1 MQHYPLFLNLAK
13 KDVLVVGAGA
23 VGRRKVASLL
33 SCSPRAVVVVDPGLT
48 PAVARELAA
57 SGAVRC
63 HARKF
68 MPEDVAG
75 KALVFA
81 ATGNREVN
89 ALVAELCR
97 ERKIFCN
104 IADAPDKSDF
114 FVPARVEIQGI
125 TLAVSTGGHS
135 PALARRLRAELEAWL
150 GTRYAGLLT
159 VLSRLRPLVI
169 ALGLPAAENGEIFR
183 SLVDSPLAEL
193 LETGRRAEAETL
205 LAERLP
211 KPLHSHMGELL
222 HGF

>member
-1 MQHYPLFLNLAK
+1 MQHYPLFLNLAE
-13 KDVLVVGAGA
+13 KDILVVGAGA

-33 SCSPRAVVVVDPGLT
+33 PCSPRAVVVVDPGLT
-48 PAVARELAA
+48 PAVARELAS
-57 SGAVRC
+57 SGAVCC
-63 HARKF
+63 HARGF
-68 MPEDVAG
+68 TPEDLDG

-89 ALVAELCR
+89 ALVARLCR
-97 ERKIFCN
+97 EREIFCN

-114 FVPARVEIQGI
+114 FVPAHVESQGI

-159 VLSRLRPLVI
+159 ILSRLRPLLL
-169 ALGLPAAENGEIFR
+169 ALGLPAEENGEIFR
-183 SLVDSPLAEL
+183 SLVDSSLAEL
-193 LETGRRAEAETL
+193 LETGRRADAETL

>member
-1 MQHYPLFLNLAK
+1 MQHYPLFLNLTE

-23 VGRRKVASLL
+23 VGRRKAASLL
-33 SCSPRAVVVVDPGLT
+33 RCSPRAVVVVDPGLT
-48 PAVARELAA
+48 PAAARELGA
-57 SGAVRC
+57 SGSVRC
-63 HARKF
+63 HARGF
-68 MPEDVAG
+68 APEDLDG

-89 ALVAELCR
+89 ALVARLCR
-97 ERKIFCN
+97 ERGIFCN
-104 IADAPDKSDF
+104 IADAPEASDF
-114 FVPARVEIQGI
+114 FVPAHVENQGI
-125 TLAVSTGGHS
+125 TLAVGTGGHS

-159 VLSRLRPLVI
+159 ILSRLRPMVI
-169 ALGLPAAENGEIFR
+169 ALGLPAKENGDIFR

-193 LETGRRAEAETL
+193 LETGRRADAETL

-211 KPLHSHMGELL
+211 KPLHAHMGELL

>member
-1 MQHYPLFLNLAK
+1 MQHYPLFLNITE

-150 GTRYAGLLT
+150 GTRYAGLLSL
-159 VLSRLRPLVI
+159 LSRLRPLLL
-169 ALGLPAAENGEIFR
+169 ALGLPAEENGEIFR

-193 LETGRRAEAETL
+193 LETGRRADAETL